1 MNVEFWVTSIVV
13 TATPGTGALFTIAA
27 GLARGARWGVIAAA
41 GCTLGIVPH
50 LALALLEAAAVLAAS
65 PIAFEAIKWLGV
77 AYLLYLAWGSWR
89 QSGAFTPQPGD
100 RAATVRRTIGSAA
113 LVNLLN
119 PKLTLFFFVF
129 LPLFVDPAGD
139 GAVFDLAR
147 LQGLDRPR
155 QSQCRVGT
163 VADDQS
169 RRPRDEPVLRER
181 VHGDSLAG
189 SAGSQLRVVEV
200 IRKSHDEVQSGGDT
214 LDRAARQV
222 PPDRL
227 DRGIASLP
235 VPPTQGAQVLLQYA
249 GVDQVGE
256 GELGQCRRAEVEVTR
271 SGTRV
276 GLVEG
281 GP

>member
-1 MNVEFWVTSIVV
+1 MNIEFWVTSIVV

-50 LALALLEAAAVLAAS
+50 LALALSGAAAVLAAS

-100 RAATVRRTIGSAA
+100 RAATVRRTIGSAV

-147 LQGLDRPR
+147 LGAAFMVITLLIFA
-155 QSQCRVGT
+155 GYG
-163 VADDQS
+163 VA
-169 RRPRDEPVLRER
+169 
-181 VHGDSLAG
+181 
-189 SAGSQLRVVEV
+189 
-200 IRKSHDEVQSGGDT
+200 
-214 LDRAARQV
+214 AARLRRHV
-222 PPDRL
+222 IERPEVMRAIGRVFAGL
-227 DRGIASLP
+227 F
-235 VPPTQGAQVLLQYA
+235 VLLA
-249 GVDQVGE
+249 T
-256 GELGQCRRAEVEVTR
+256 LLACTH
-271 SGTRV
+271 
-276 GLVEG
+276 L
-281 GP
+281 